1 MNLRN
6 TTPASKASAYS
17 SVVAVV
23 VVSVMHAP
31 RGA

>member
-6 TTPASKASAYS
+6 TTLAAIASAHY
-17 SVVAVV
+17 SVVAV